1 MARFRESP
9 IRDGVEAMMIAVGE
23 TDPVKVSRQFADAAV
38 WRARYLAH
46 LTGTALQKMGMVAVE
61 GVTQPIRL
69 SANLLLEFGA
79 LLQLALWEQDGFTA
93 HLDAGLPSCT
103 DAFAELARKTEQDEW
118 DGETIAIDSLSFEVF
133 RLSMDEFSWDA
144 PSLLGIDV
152 QLKTD
157 NEDEF
162 VEQLAEFIWRDHQ
175 LHQSKQLKEGNA
187 DGE

>member
-1 MARFRESP
+1 
-9 IRDGVEAMMIAVGE
+9 
-23 TDPVKVSRQFADAAV
+23 
-38 WRARYLAH
+38 
-46 LTGTALQKMGMVAVE
+46 MGMVAVE

-79 LLQLALWEQDGFTA
+79 VLQLALWEQDGFTA

-144 PSLLGIDV
+144 PSLLGIEV
-152 QLKTD
+152 QLKTN

-162 VEQLAEFIWRDHQ
+162 VERLAEFLWRNRQ
-175 LHQSKQLKEGNA
+175 LHQSEQQNEGST
-187 DGE
+187 DGS